1 MKIFY
6 SLLSLLVFS
15 LSSCGQNMDM
25 ESYNPKSTLVVPEH
39 LIKKAKYPFI
49 DVHNHQWDMPDQ
61 DLKAL
66 LSDMNSL
73 NMIVMVNWSEKSFD
87 IFHENYGGNEMQN
100 AVIEKLNHSLLNEKN
115 NANGRILIF
124 TNIDFSGI

>member
-6 SLLSLLVFS
+6 GLVFLFVFS

-49 DVHNHQWDMPDQ
+49 DVHNHQWDMPNQ
-61 DLKAL
+61 DLKGLAL
-66 LSDMNSL
+66 RYEFPEHGGHGK
-73 NMIVMVNWSEKSFD
+73 SERK
-87 IFHENYGGNEMQN
+87 
-100 AVIEKLNHSLLNEKN
+100 KL
-115 NANGRILIF
+115 
-124 TNIDFSGI
+124 